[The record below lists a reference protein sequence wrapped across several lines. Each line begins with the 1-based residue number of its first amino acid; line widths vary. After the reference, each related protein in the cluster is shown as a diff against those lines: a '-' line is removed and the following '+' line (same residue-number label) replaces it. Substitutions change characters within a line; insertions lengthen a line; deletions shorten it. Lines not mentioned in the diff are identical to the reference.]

1 MLKMSRVSLSEIVS
15 PKNIRLNKS
24 AENREEAIRLAGE
37 VLIDNDVVENRY
49 VDAMVDSCN
58 ELGPYIVLVPGV
70 AMPHARPECGANKVG
85 ISIVTLEKPIVFGNE
100 ENDPVHTVI
109 AIASDNN
116 ENHIGIISSL
126 SKFLMDSKR
135 VELLRVAENPK
146 EAIRAVLG

>member
-15 PKNIRLNKS
+15 PRNIRLNKP
-24 AENREEAIRLAGE
+24 AANREEAIRLAGE
-37 VLIDNDVVENRY
+37 VLIDNGVVENRY

-70 AMPHARPECGANKVG
+70 AIPHARPECGANKVG
-85 ISIVTLEKPIVFGNE
+85 ISIVTLKNPIVFGNE

-116 ENHIGIISSL
+116 ENHIGVISSL
-126 SKFLMDSKR
+126 SKFLMDSNR
-135 VELLRVAENPK
+135 VELLRVAENSK
-146 EAIRAVLG
+146 DAICAVLG

>member
-1 MLKMSRVSLSEIVS
+1 MFKMSRVSLSGIVS
-15 PKNIRLNKS
+15 PSNIRLKKS
-24 AENREEAIRLAGE
+24 VENREEAIRLAGE
-37 VLIDNDVVENRY
+37 VLIDNGIVENSY

-70 AMPHARPECGANKVG
+70 AIPHARPECGANKVG
-85 ISIVTLEKPIVFGNE
+85 ISIVTLNKPIVFGNE

-146 EAIRAVLG
+146 EAIDAVLG

>member
-1 MLKMSRVSLSEIVS
+1 MSRVSLSGIVS
-15 PKNIRLNKS
+15 PSNIRLKKS
-24 AENREEAIRLAGE
+24 VENREEAIRLAGE
-37 VLIDNDVVENRY
+37 VLIDNGIVENSY

-70 AMPHARPECGANKVG
+70 AIPHARPECGANKVG
-85 ISIVTLEKPIVFGNE
+85 ISIVTLNKPIVFGNE

-146 EAIRAVLG
+146 EAIDAVLG